1 MHVGC
6 FRFCAAIAEMLVQS
20 TIKDLYLLPALPRD
34 KWSKGSIK
42 GLKARG
48 NVTVSISWDEGDLH
62 EFGLWFSKTNDLHNS
77 KNQNTTKRVHYRG
90 NTITTK
96 ISYGKVYT
104 FDKRLRCI
112 KTLSLLDST
121 HL

>member
-1 MHVGC
+1 
-6 FRFCAAIAEMLVQS
+6 MLVQS

-90 NTITTK
+90 NTITAK

-104 FDKRLRCI
+104 FDKQLRCI
-112 KTLSLLDST
+112 KTESLFDST